1 MKILFLESH
10 PMWIYGLPNGFKE
23 EGHTVMISGPLS
35 KDNIS
40 EMLDLFKPDLII
52 YLGWTNEH
60 SKEKWPW
67 IREAI
72 KKTTIPLVYWAT
84 EDPLHTEN
92 FTIPLINA
100 VKPDFVFTVTPSL
113 CEKYEKLGFKA
124 DHLDFGYHQSVH
136 YPVQPFNNY
145 RCDIAVVANAYPD
158 YFKKNPESFRA
169 EALRTLIKPLIKE
182 GIRVDF
188 WGKHW
193 DKMGE
198 YLGSDIPTNWIH
210 GYLDYRDANKVYS
223 SAKIVIGLQNSSKQL
238 TMRTFE
244 ILGSGGV
251 LLTTDTPAVR
261 EKFTPGQDLI
271 VSSGRTETVTKI
283 QEYLKNDIE
292 RQQIRENGQKAV
304 QNHSYRNRAKRIL
317 EVLEN
322 RGVLREIGDITHYSE
337 FLNQIYEIYKISQE
351 DTLAKIANRFNVPI
365 EQLIELNNLSSDK
378 IYAGQIIKI
387 KKKHTNF

>member
-1 MKILFLESH
+1 M
-10 PMWIYGLPNGFKE
+10 
-23 EGHTVMISGPLS
+23 
-35 KDNIS
+35 
-40 EMLDLFKPDLII
+40 
-52 YLGWTNEH
+52 
-60 SKEKWPW
+60 
-67 IREAI
+67 
-72 KKTTIPLVYWAT
+72 
-84 EDPLHTEN
+84 
-92 FTIPLINA
+92 
-100 VKPDFVFTVTPSL
+100 
-113 CEKYEKLGFKA
+113 
-124 DHLDFGYHQSVH
+124 
-136 YPVQPFNNY
+136 
-145 RCDIAVVANAYPD
+145 
-158 YFKKNPESFRA
+158 
-169 EALRTLIKPLIKE
+169 
-182 GIRVDF
+182 
-188 WGKHW
+188 
-193 DKMGE
+193 
-198 YLGSDIPTNWIH
+198 GSDIPTNWIH